1 MSDNTTNTPQT
12 PTTAVNPEDVVA
24 QLRAIRQTI
33 PDYGQVPVATRK
45 TMRSAAV
52 VSVHFVNASIN
63 TVGASSTVQ
72 AAVGRTPEDLL
83 QESNDVARWSAVED
97 ELHAMLQ
104 GVAAANLSRRHR
116 LGLTALQTYG
126 VTRQLARKPENADL
140 LPHLAIM
147 QSLNRLGRRKKTSDQ
162 TPSPTPIPTLPAIQ
176 E

>member
-12 PTTAVNPEDVVA
+12 PTTAANPEDVVA

-45 TMRSAAV
+45 TMRAASA

-63 TVGASSTVQ
+63 TIGASSTVQ
-72 AAVGRTPEDLL
+72 TAVGRTPEDLL

-97 ELHAMLQ
+97 ELQAMLT
-104 GVAAANLSRRHR
+104 GVAATNLSRRHR

-147 QSLNRLGRRKKTSDQ
+147 QSLNRFGRKKKTSDQ
-162 TPSPTPIPTLPAIQ
+162 NPSPNPAPAKTIQ

>member
-12 PTTAVNPEDVVA
+12 PTTAANPEDVVA

-45 TMRSAAV
+45 AMRAASA

-63 TVGASSTVQ
+63 AIGASSIVQ
-72 AAVGRTPEDLL
+72 TTVGRTPEDLL
-83 QESNDVARWSAVED
+83 RESNDVARWSAVED
-97 ELHAMLQ
+97 ELCAMLK
-104 GVAAANLSRRHR
+104 GVAATNLARRHR

-140 LPHLAIM
+140 LPHLSIM
-147 QSLNRLGRRKKTSDQ
+147 QSLNRFGRKKKTSDQ
-162 TPSPTPIPTLPAIQ
+162 NPSPNPVPAKTTQ

>member
-12 PTTAVNPEDVVA
+12 PTPAVNPEDVVA

-45 TMRSAAV
+45 TMRAASA

-63 TVGASSTVQ
+63 TVGASTTVQ
-72 AAVGRTPEDLL
+72 TAVGRTPEELL
-83 QESNDVARWSAVED
+83 KESNDVARWSAVED
-97 ELHAMLQ
+97 ELQAMLN
-104 GVAAANLSRRHR
+104 GVSAMNLARRHR

-140 LPHLAIM
+140 LPHLSIM
-147 QSLNRLGRRKKTSDQ
+147 QSLNRFGRKKKAPDQ
-162 TPSPTPIPTLPAIQ
+162 IPPQNPVPPKTIQ

>member
-1 MSDNTTNTPQT
+1 MSENTTNTPQT
-12 PTTAVNPEDVVA
+12 PTAAGNPEDVVA

-45 TMRSAAV
+45 TMRAASAV
-52 VSVHFVNASIN
+52 PVHFVNASIN
-63 TVGASSTVQ
+63 TIGASSTVQ
-72 AAVGRTPEDLL
+72 TAVGRTPEELL

-97 ELHAMLQ
+97 ELRAMLD
-104 GVAAANLSRRHR
+104 GVAATNLARRHR

-140 LPHLAIM
+140 LPHLSIM
-147 QSLNRLGRRKKTSDQ
+147 QSLNRFGRKKKTSDQ
-162 TPSPTPIPTLPAIQ
+162 TPSPNPIPAKTIQ

>member
-1 MSDNTTNTPQT
+1 MSENTTNTPQS
-12 PTTAVNPEDVVA
+12 PTAVNPEDVVA

-45 TMRSAAV
+45 TMRAASA

-63 TVGASSTVQ
+63 AIGASSIVQ
-72 AAVGRTPEDLL
+72 TAAGRSPEELL
-83 QESNDVARWSAVED
+83 QDSNDVARWSAVED
-97 ELHAMLQ
+97 ELHAMLK
-104 GVAAANLSRRHR
+104 GVAATNLARRHR

-140 LPHLAIM
+140 LPHLSIM
-147 QSLNRLGRRKKTSDQ
+147 QSLNRFGRKKKTPDQ
-162 TPSPTPIPTLPAIQ
+162 NPSTNPVPPKTIQ